1 MCMYAYPIDNIHCLQ
16 ELSLFKGRILN
27 LVSQLN
33 ITLRMYCCMQMTS
46 SVFQAL
52 DIIDKVGDR
61 LSLKYS
67 RMKAPN
73 FSEADEDFICR

>member
-1 MCMYAYPIDNIHCLQ
+1 
-16 ELSLFKGRILN
+16 
-27 LVSQLN
+27 
-33 ITLRMYCCMQMTS
+33 MQMTS
-46 SVFQAL
+46 SMFQAL